1 MPQFSCCARTSAVGG
16 DGWLGAQVVDV
27 LARDEAGLVASARCR
42 DGRWGC
48 VKMVRREALLRDP
61 RRLES
66 LRRETRALRDGGFA
80 SDRVA
85 AFLALEADDVGVYV
99 VAELCPGGDLATR
112 RRRCGGAVPAADVA
126 WYGTDLLAALDHLR
140 TRGYAHRDVKLE
152 NCAIGTD
159 GRAKLVG
166 FGAVR
171 GARFFRPD
179 MPHSGRSTSGSR
191 RRRAAA
197 A

>member
-166 FGAVR
+166 FGVAR
-171 GARFFRPD
+171 GARLFRPD